1 MFILCDLVCEK
12 IFSTEKVKEKNSV
25 LTESLLGDTGRIETA
40 TKIGVLLLTY
50 MSLSF
55 SKRIFKIRGYGP
67 SGPAAL

>member
-1 MFILCDLVCEK
+1 M
-12 IFSTEKVKEKNSV
+12 KEKNSV

-55 SKRIFKIRGYGP
+55 SKRIFIIRGYGP

>member
-1 MFILCDLVCEK
+1 M
-12 IFSTEKVKEKNSV
+12 KEKNSV
-25 LTESLLGDTGRIETA
+25 LTESLLGDTGRIEIA

-50 MSLSF
+50 MSSF